1 MISDRQTDRRTDI
14 CDSKV
19 AFATEKSSYT
29 EDLPITWEALDGF
42 RQMQDHFGEVFHAYL
57 GGEGGGHGPKL
68 ALDLFVWKK
77 GS

>member
-1 MISDRQTDRRTDI
+1 M
-14 CDSKV
+14 
-19 AFATEKSSYT
+19 

-42 RQMQDHFGEVFHAYL
+42 RQMQDHYGEVFHAYL
-57 GGEGGGHGPKL
+57 GGEGGHGSKL